1 MKYLLFFLL
10 VLLTHPC
17 EQHWKDTSV
26 FLHFLWKLWSLK
38 PMHDPL
44 IQSDISAALKHSLRL
59 LHPLTQ
65 IWQRPRLYKVTCGI
79 STTLR
84 SNLYFQIIFK
94 FIQIT
99 PNRFLNFKSE
109 SESFIVIK
117 PKAQQNDILI
127 HSKARKANLTIDK
140 NRKLN
145 SF

>member
-17 EQHWKDTSV
+17 EHWKDTSV

-38 PMHDPL
+38 PMHDPV

-84 SNLYFQIIFK
+84 SNLHFQIIFK

-117 PKAQQNDILI
+117 TKAQRNYILI

>member
-26 FLHFLWKLWSLK
+26 FLHFLCKLWSLK

-59 LHPLTQ
+59 LHPLNQ

-84 SNLYFQIIFK
+84 SNLHFQIIFK

-109 SESFIVIK
+109 SFIVIK
-117 PKAQQNDILI
+117 TKAQRNDILI
-127 HSKARKANLTIDK
+127 HSNARKANLTIDK

-145 SF
+145 SC